1 MRKGEFTRQNI
12 VKAAVHLASRVGLE
26 GLSIGRLAQ
35 QLDLS
40 KSGLYA
46 HFQSKEALEIAT
58 IEFAAER
65 LVDKVVRPA
74 LKAPRGEPRVRALF
88 DNWLSWS
95 HRQDMPGGCLFYAL
109 TSELDDRPGAT
120 RDRLVRSQ
128 KDWRDMIANC
138 VAVGIEEGH
147 FRADTDPQ
155 QFAHELYGVYLSGQ
169 FAQRLMQEPDAE
181 ARMRSAFESLLDSVR
196 APGPRAKAN

>member
-1 MRKGEFTRQNI
+1 MRKGELTRQNI
-12 VKAAVHLASRVGLE
+12 VKAAVRLASRVGLE
-26 GLSIGRLAQ
+26 GLSIGRLAK

-40 KSGLYA
+40 KSGLFA
-46 HFQSKEALEIAT
+46 HFESKEALEAAAID
-58 IEFAAER
+58 FAAER
-65 LVDKVVRPA
+65 FVDNVVRPA

-88 DNWLSWS
+88 DKWLSWS
-95 HRQDMPGGCLFYAL
+95 HGQDMPGGCLFYAL
-109 TSELDDRPGAT
+109 TSELDDQPGAT

-128 KDWRDMIANC
+128 KDWREMIASC

-169 FAQRLMQEPDAE
+169 FAKRLMQEPDAE
-181 ARMRSAFESLLDSVR
+181 ARMRTAFESLLDSVR
-196 APGPRAKAN
+196 APALRAQAN